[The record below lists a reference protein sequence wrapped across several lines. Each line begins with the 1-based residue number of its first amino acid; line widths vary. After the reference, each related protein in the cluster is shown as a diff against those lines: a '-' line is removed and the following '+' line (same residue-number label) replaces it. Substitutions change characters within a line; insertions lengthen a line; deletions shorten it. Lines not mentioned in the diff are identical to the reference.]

1 MAGDHRRGLDAA
13 QLVHRGC
20 RVLMAVGL
28 GGRGPWTQIFA
39 QPLRELRQG
48 FLVWDA
54 AVAYPS
60 LAGRGRHGDVT
71 AVGLAVHT
79 GYNLAADDLT
89 IARVTK
95 VPVCA
100 LPAYN
105 RRRTEPL
112 LHLRAPR
119 RRICL
124 DYHEAG
130 SKATAYTD
138 ITVAMVFL
146 RDPHRDL

>member
-89 IARVTK
+89 VAGVAK

-100 LPAYN
+100 LLGN
-105 RRRTEPL
+105 DRRWAESR
-112 LHLRAPR
+112 LHLRTAR

-124 DYHEAG
+124 DNHEAG
-130 SKATAYTD
+130 SVAGGYPD
-138 ITVAMVFL
+138 IT
-146 RDPHRDL
+146 